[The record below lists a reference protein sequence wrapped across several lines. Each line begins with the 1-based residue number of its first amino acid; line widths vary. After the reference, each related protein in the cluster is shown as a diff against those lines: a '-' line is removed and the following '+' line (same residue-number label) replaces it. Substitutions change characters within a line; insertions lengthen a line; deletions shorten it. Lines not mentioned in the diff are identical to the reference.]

1 MAIAGNT
8 RKHKGKHEY
17 SNDESSN
24 ISLGQ
29 LGFKVLDTT
38 GTNTGDGFWSAI
50 KLIGSVATN
59 AHIDDVILTFH
70 DGSTV
75 TINDVATG
83 EMLYGP
89 FKKVALDNSVGANI
103 KCLVYYG

>member
-29 LGFKVLDTT
+29 LGFKVLATT
-38 GTNTGDGFWSAI
+38 GNTGNGFWSAI
-50 KLIGSVATN
+50 KLIGSVVSNAKIAT
-59 AHIDDVILTFH
+59 VTLTFH
-70 DGSTV
+70 DDT
-75 TINDVATG
+75 TLALTNVATG

-89 FKKVALDNSVGANI
+89 FKKVAIDTPDTNVQ
-103 KCLVYYG
+103 CLAYYG